1 MQASAS
7 RGAFLIRLTAVF
19 TPIVALSQGQNSD
32 RTVWTGSVVALLGGI
47 LITLGGSPDA
57 SLQVCGERLLM
68 LMILR
73 PQHEVH
79 RPHWHLHSGPRSAK
93 ASAGTCLN
101 STNV

>member
-32 RTVWTGSVVALLGGI
+32 RTVWTGSVVALLGGV
-47 LITLGGSPDA
+47 LITLGGSPNA
-57 SLQVCGERLLM
+57 SLQVRGLGPISVITLQ
-68 LMILR
+68 

-79 RPHWHLHSGPRSAK
+79 RPH
-93 ASAGTCLN
+93 
-101 STNV
+101 